1 MKLVNAR
8 IVTRDVPGLTTFYES
23 VTGVA
28 PVGSE
33 EHVEFHLRGAT
44 LAICSASVIRLFE
57 RHAGTTVTNR
67 SIILDFEVDDVDL
80 ERTRLDGIVSD
91 WILEPKTQPW
101 GNRTMMFRDPDGN
114 PVDVFSRPSTRPK
127 PPGGWA

>member
-1 MKLVNAR
+1 
-8 IVTRDVPGLTTFYES
+8 
-23 VTGVA
+23 
-28 PVGSE
+28 
-33 EHVEFHLRGAT
+33 
-44 LAICSASVIRLFE
+44 
-57 RHAGTTVTNR
+57 
-67 SIILDFEVDDVDL
+67 VDL

-114 PVDVFSRPSTRPK
+114 PVNVFSRPSTRPK